1 MSEAP
6 TLTRKPE
13 GPPRAPGA
21 KAVRP
26 RSAATIIIVRRDGPK
41 PRVLMGKRHGGHD
54 FMPNLWVFP
63 GGRIDRSDYR
73 APHATDL
80 RPEVAAKF
88 SRHLPLHKGR
98 ALAMA
103 AVRETFEEA
112 GLLLAKPV
120 PSRTAVGPW
129 REFLAEGVAP
139 DLEGLDVIARA
150 VTPPMVAKRF
160 DTWFLLA
167 EADRLVSLERK
178 PDCGELEE
186 IAWIEFDEALKLNLP
201 AVTRTMISEAVER
214 LADPERPSPFMR
226 FKNRGWATSHL

>member
-1 MSEAP
+1 MSESS
-6 TLTRKPE
+6 TLPRKPE
-13 GPPRAPGA
+13 GPPRIPGV

-26 RSAATIIIVRRDGPK
+26 KSAATIIIVRRDGPK

-80 RPEVAAKF
+80 RPDVAGKFAKY
-88 SRHLPLHKGR
+88 LAPHKGR

-120 PSRTAVGPW
+120 PARSAAGPW

-139 DLEGLDVIARA
+139 DLAALDVIARA
-150 VTPPMVAKRF
+150 ITPPMVGKRF
-160 DTWFLLA
+160 DTWFLMGDAEHLA
-167 EADRLVSLERK
+167 SLDRK

-186 IAWIEFDEALKLNLP
+186 IAWIEFDEALQLNLP
-201 AVTRTMISEAVER
+201 MVTRRMITEAVER
-214 LADPERPSPFMR
+214 LEDPDRAPTFFR
-226 FKNRGWATSHL
+226 FKGGKAHWGTL